1 MARTSDVSEAL
12 AALQA
17 RWGAAAPRRGSELT
31 GMVEGALA
39 RAPMPLETPADDE
52 AEAPAVP
59 APTPFSPATR
69 TRPGVPAAA
78 NKRFH

>member
-17 RWGAAAPRRGSELT
+17 RWGAAAPRRGSELV

-39 RAPMPLETPADDE
+39 RVAD
-52 AEAPAVP
+52 
-59 APTPFSPATR
+59 
-69 TRPGVPAAA
+69 AARGA
-78 NKRFH
+78 SR